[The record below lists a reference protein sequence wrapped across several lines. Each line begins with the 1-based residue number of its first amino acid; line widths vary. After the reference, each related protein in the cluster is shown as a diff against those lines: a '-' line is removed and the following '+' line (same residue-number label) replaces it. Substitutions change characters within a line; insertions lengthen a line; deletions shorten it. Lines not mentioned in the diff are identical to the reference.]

1 MIINP
6 WLYVR
11 YRYVLYITIDCWHGI
26 LTYFDEELTA
36 AAEALWP
43 GLRPAGKAEG
53 GEGDQVLVLI
63 LPKHRAPDNIDNQI

>member
-1 MIINP
+1 MAVCAVPVCPVHNNR
-6 WLYVR
+6 LLAR
-11 YRYVLYITIDCWHGI
+11 I

-43 GLRPAGKAEG
+43 GLRPPGKAEG